1 MFLGLKNVEP
11 AFPGVWPTDPQP
23 PLHSKHLK
31 TVMAHTIC
39 KDFTSPLSG
48 SSFIGHLRNVGSLQ
62 ADLIWFDLVWF
73 GLVWFGVGW
82 FGLSWF
88 ASSLSVCPLTILL
101 LLAGREDHPRV
112 CRGAVP
118 RPSRHP
124 LYGGEVQDEDQD
136 APGEPDPWLPARWVG
151 VCSVQE
157 AWQGGQGCTEGRE
170 HQAVV

>member
-62 ADLIWFDLVWF
+62 ADLIWFDLV
-73 GLVWFGVGW
+73 
-82 FGLSWF
+82 
-88 ASSLSVCPLTILL
+88 
-101 LLAGREDHPRV
+101 
-112 CRGAVP
+112 
-118 RPSRHP
+118 
-124 LYGGEVQDEDQD
+124 
-136 APGEPDPWLPARWVG
+136 
-151 VCSVQE
+151 
-157 AWQGGQGCTEGRE
+157 
-170 HQAVV
+170 